1 MFAQEALGL
10 PSLVPSL
17 LAVAAQGDQVPA
29 HEVFGRWSL
38 VPPLLAIVLAIATRE
53 ALLSLFLGVWSG
65 GIIHVYGR
73 GDPAGTAA

>member
-1 MFAQEALGL
+1 MFAQEVLDL

-29 HEVFGRWSL
+29 HEVFGPWSL
-38 VPPLLAIVLAIATRE
+38 LPPLLAIVLAIATRE

-65 GIIHVYGR
+65 GMARSG
-73 GDPAGTAA
+73 GTSDQ

>member
-1 MFAQEALGL
+1 MFAQEVLGL

-17 LAVAAQGDQVPA
+17 LAVAAQDGQVPA

-53 ALLSLFLGVWSG
+53 ALL
-65 GIIHVYGR
+65 
-73 GDPAGTAA
+73 